1 MLHKEASNANKAA
14 SQQDLVDRMQL
25 TKYGFN
31 RSLIGSTAVL
41 SWLGIVSSV
50 LGLLGGV
57 STAVIG
63 SCELKALDWDG
74 LGIKMPEYSRLRI
87 RYFIVIFA
95 GAVIILSNFFF
106 VLMWIHLKR
115 RTTEK
120 DISRIEETVKIIINC
135 ITILEV
141 VVVTLLM
148 AFFLISLSTLE
159 LASTEYIDFRETQLI
174 WIVIDLA
181 GTSEGITSGKIVGL
195 VLGLT
200 LAMICLIFAFVKIF
214 GIQKEKNKLLEIY
227 IRYCP
232 SLFLLVSIGIVAGA
246 IWVSPILFSSLM
258 VTVIIFFILDIS
270 LIIILHSIRVD
281 NLDINR
287 RENQTAL

>member
-41 SWLGIVSSV
+41 SWLGIVFSV
-50 LGLLGGV
+50 LGILGGV

-74 LGIKMPEYSRLRI
+74 HLKMPDYTRLSI

-270 LIIILHSIRVD
+270 LTIILHSIRVD